1 MRKPNVAFDALF
13 WIVAVPVLFEGLSSA
28 WSKKSPLL
36 RNAALISAC
45 VIVLW
50 HIGLLTQTYVNPSWE
65 IVPETLTFSQ
75 ELISIAMGIII
86 ALFGL
91 SPPRKRGLG
100 LIGLLIIIGHS
111 RKLLGAECYYTC

>member
-1 MRKPNVAFDALF
+1 MRNPNVTFDVLF

-28 WSKKSPLL
+28 WSKKSSLL
-36 RNAALISAC
+36 RNSALVSAC
-45 VIVLW
+45 VIVFW
-50 HIGLLTQTYVNPSWE
+50 HIGLLAQTYVNPSWE

-75 ELISIAMGIII
+75 ELTSIAMGTII
-86 ALFGL
+86 AVFGL

-111 RKLLGAECYYTC
+111 RKLLGTQCYYTC